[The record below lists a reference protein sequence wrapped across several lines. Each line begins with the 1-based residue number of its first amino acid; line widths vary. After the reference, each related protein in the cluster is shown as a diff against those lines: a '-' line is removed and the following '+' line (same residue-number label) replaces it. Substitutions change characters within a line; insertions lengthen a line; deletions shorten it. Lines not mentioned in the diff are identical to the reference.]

1 MAIRWWIGAGM
12 AFVLAVTAGF
22 GERRR
27 NRRSNLDSVGLVD
40 WPTVQFLALMAMVIL
55 ASIAFNS

>member
-12 AFVLAVTAGF
+12 AFALAVTAGF

-27 NRRSNLDSVGLVD
+27 KRRRDLDSIGIVN